1 MSFYAIWGRM
11 FLVFG
16 KIFQQVRQ
24 NCTLSLYVSEGDFWV
39 NCFFY
44 EFFWV
49 SALFSDCAK
58 NILQHWRKISIKCVK
73 TVFYLYNKFFDEHFF
88 SEEKT
93 YSTFFSN
100 FDRKIW
106 GLLSENLPTSLKLC
120 FLHLFRGS
128 SCITSSFSLRKFTLT
143 NGLWGKIFVIP

>member
-1 MSFYAIWGRM
+1 MFFYGSWGRR
-11 FLVFG
+11 FLEFG
-16 KIFQQVRQ
+16 KEFRQVRQ
-24 NCTLSLYVSEGDFWV
+24 NCILCVGRRVLSEL
-39 NCFFY
+39 FFLWI
-44 EFFWV
+44 FWV
-49 SALFSDCAK
+49 SSLFSDCG
-58 NILQHWRKISIKCVK
+58 NNNLQHWRKNFANCVK
-73 TVFYLYNKFFDEHFF
+73 TVFYLYNKFFEEHFF

-128 SCITSSFSLRKFTLT
+128 SCITLSFSLRKFTLT
-143 NGLWGKIFVIP
+143 NGLWRKMIGIR